1 MDNLSSYEHR
11 SVLESTPSANCHS
24 MTAFSPQAL
33 AWEPHGKSLRWLVVA
48 LVILFLISGGWGA
61 VTAFKY
67 ARASLGN
74 WRQQLQAR
82 DASSN
87 PLAGDLPP
95 VKKDFYGTLAGL
107 KIVGVTPDS
116 PAARAGLKFGD
127 ILVAYNR
134 RLVSNQDEI
143 SAAMDYEQEQYSRT
157 GKPATVELTLY
168 RDGDMALKTLRVPTG
183 RLGIYTREWTFAY
196 AFVDDAI
203 MQRNDYAEAERYANQ
218 AEAS

>member
-1 MDNLSSYEHR
+1 
-11 SVLESTPSANCHS
+11 
-24 MTAFSPQAL
+24 MTAFSTQAL
-33 AWEPHGKSLRWLVVA
+33 AREPHGKSLRWFVVA

-67 ARASLGN
+67 AQANLGN

-82 DASSN
+82 DAGSN

-116 PAARAGLKFGD
+116 PAARAGLKYGD

-134 RLVSNQDEI
+134 RPVSNQDEI

-157 GKPATVELTLY
+157 GKPAT
-168 RDGDMALKTLRVPTG
+168 G
-183 RLGIYTREWTFAY
+183 
-196 AFVDDAI
+196 
-203 MQRNDYAEAERYANQ
+203 
-218 AEAS
+218 S